1 MHPFKCM
8 PALYPILDPGYKE
21 IVWDRLLD
29 CQQAGEEIRA
39 KTTSIAH
46 QEASAVFI
54 KIVFTALYEW
64 RIRYVDPWPKNALLR
79 LVAISL
85 PFPEVTPGMSRSRG
99 ARCLHVIGPR
109 TTAPRERGEHSML
122 HGSSHTA

>member
-1 MHPFKCM
+1 MGQAP
-8 PALYPILDPGYKE
+8 
-21 IVWDRLLD
+21 RLPTSRRGD
-29 CQQAGEEIRA
+29 QSQ
-39 KTTSIAH
+39 TTSIAH

-54 KIVFTALYEW
+54 KIVFTALHEW

-79 LVAISL
+79 FVAIRL